1 MTEIDNVFDTAQ
13 VYYGDELRLKA
24 QPDQMPYHLNR
35 ADGEK
40 MAGSPNWEAALTTAT
55 ACWGDG
61 DIVTTLEEDGN
72 TTLRVDGVVVGRI
85 VFVGKRRKGS
95 KK

>member
-1 MTEIDNVFDTAQ
+1 MNAVDSAFNKEQ
-13 VYYGDELRLKA
+13 VYYGDELRLK
-24 QPDQMPYHLNR
+24 QPSDMPYRLDR
-35 ADGEK
+35 ADGED
-40 MAGSPNWEAALTTAT
+40 MANSPSLDAALTTAK

-61 DIVTTLEEDGN
+61 TIVTTLEEDGS

-85 VFVGKRRKGS
+85 VFTGRKKGK